1 MNSLEKKGQTSG
13 TRGYAY
19 STNHRIKPL
28 YRITLIQEHH
38 TKHIRIEFHTT
49 ELWWTLKLHLHHAN
63 KSFSEFSMNQ
73 ETPNKAEM
81 RDQSSLEIVQC
92 RKSWLIDSPAPLH
105 TALISNDILALR
117 NFFPWATAQAK
128 ESYLLSNLGPQNCMP
143 WKSVFVSRWISKN
156 LS

>member
-1 MNSLEKKGQTSG
+1 MDFLLKQLSLYIIE
-13 TRGYAY
+13 
-19 STNHRIKPL
+19 HP
-28 YRITLIQEHH
+28 RITLIQEHH

-49 ELWWTLKLHLHHAN
+49 ELWWTLKLHLHQAN

-73 ETPNKAEM
+73 ETPNKAET

-105 TALISNDILALR
+105 TALISNDILALAK
-117 NFFPWATAQAK
+117 NFSVTTVQAK
-128 ESYLLSNLGPQNCMP
+128 KSYLLRNLGPQNCTP
-143 WKSVFVSRWISKN
+143 WKSVLVSCWISKN

>member
-1 MNSLEKKGQTSG
+1 MDFLLKQLSL
-13 TRGYAY
+13 YI
-19 STNHRIKPL
+19 IKHP
-28 YRITLIQEHH
+28 RITLIQEHH

-73 ETPNKAEM
+73 ETPNKAET
-81 RDQSSLEIVQC
+81 RDQSSQEIVQC

-105 TALISNDILALR
+105 TALISNDILALGEE
-117 NFFPWATAQAK
+117 FFHEPLSKQK
-128 ESYLLSNLGPQNCMP
+128 KSYLLRNLGPQNCMP
-143 WKSVFVSRWISKN
+143 WKSVLVSRWISKN